1 MQHFIQVPRL
11 SHSIALF
18 LSLEN
23 EVGRLF
29 KLMQIMGEG
38 GGGWLTT
45 KGVSNQVGPFLNF
58 PPPIFFFLQIAFTV
72 EINLTAKK
80 LFKIAIRKTSRTAGL
95 AVCKSRISNFI
106 LPAEKY
112 EKKRLNKQ
120 GYMTEAA
127 VFQCFPAVWGYLG
140 YVELMSLL
148 NSLFYVV
155 SGLLPCWSLWSSLS
169 LVWSKCMGEL

>member
-1 MQHFIQVPRL
+1 MQRFIQVPRL

-29 KLMQIMGEG
+29 KLMRMGEVRW
-38 GGGWLTT
+38 WLTS

-58 PPPIFFFLQIAFTV
+58 PPPFFFLQIGLTV

-80 LFKIAIRKTSRTAGL
+80 LFKIAIRTTSRTARL
-95 AVCKSRISNFI
+95 AVCKSRIYNFI
-106 LPAEKY
+106 LSAKKY
-112 EKKRLNKQ
+112 EKKRPNKQ
-120 GYMTEAA
+120 GCMTEAA
-127 VFQCFPAVWGYLG
+127 VFQCFPAVFGYLG

-148 NSLFYVV
+148 N
-155 SGLLPCWSLWSSLS
+155 
-169 LVWSKCMGEL
+169 